1 MATNIAPE
9 QFSQIMALPKHLRRD
24 LLEFLGF
31 ASISSDELSS
41 IISDLKL
48 QNPVAG
54 KSPEVPATR

>member
-31 ASISSDELSS
+31 ASVSKDELGN
-41 IISDLKL
+41 IINDLKL
-48 QNPVAG
+48 QKPVAG
-54 KSPEVPATR
+54 KSSELLASR